1 MGGDI
6 LYACSATEVNAHK
19 RTDNLAILMTTQC
32 ASHAESGMYY
42 IGLFVFLCYNIF
54 SAIAARASE
63 PPRAWWFFSS

>member
-19 RTDNLAILMTTQC
+19 RTDNLAILMTIQC

-42 IGLFVFLCYNIF
+42 IGLFVFLC
-54 SAIAARASE
+54 
-63 PPRAWWFFSS
+63 